1 MALISPHFRI
11 FSIIIVALSVFGCAS
26 PTVISNIDNSVDF
39 SAYRS
44 YGFFETLATDKENYE
59 SMESNI
65 LKVAV
70 AKQLERRG
78 LVYAENPDLLVNFYI
93 NTEEKI
99 RSRSTPTM
107 GGGYYG
113 YRDPYYDTW
122 GGYGGTETRIEQ
134 YTQGTLNI
142 DFVDSQRKS
151 LVWEGSVSGRIT
163 EKVLKN
169 LSTEIEKAVD
179 DIFSAFPVPPLD
191 AVNVN

>member
-1 MALISPHFRI
+1 MAPISQYFRKLN
-11 FSIIIVALSVFGCAS
+11 FVIVALSVFGCAS
-26 PTVISNIDNSVDF
+26 SPKVISNIDSSVDF
-39 SAYRS
+39 SEYKS
-44 YGFFETLATDKENYE
+44 YGFFETLATDKANYE
-59 SMESNI
+59 SMESNL
-65 LKVAV
+65 LKVSV

-78 LVYAENPDLLVNFYI
+78 FVYTENPDLLVNFYI
-93 NTEEKI
+93 HTEEKI
-99 RSRSTPTM
+99 RSRTTPTM

-142 DFVDSQRKS
+142 DFVEAQRKS

-169 LSTEIEKAVD
+169 LSTEIDKAVD
-179 DIFSAFPVPPLD
+179 DIFSAFPVSPLD
-191 AVNVN
+191 AET